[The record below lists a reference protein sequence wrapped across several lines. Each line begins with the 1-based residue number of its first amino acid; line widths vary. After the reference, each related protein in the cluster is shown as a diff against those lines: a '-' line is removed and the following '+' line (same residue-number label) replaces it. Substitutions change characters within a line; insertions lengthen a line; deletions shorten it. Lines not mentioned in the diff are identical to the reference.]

1 MLHKSQSIN
10 LNFVKKKKKK
20 VKFAAFVILLLTFT
34 GNVICKG
41 N

>member
-10 LNFVKKKKKK
+10 LNFVKNKK
-20 VKFAAFVILLLTFT
+20 VKFATFLILLLTFT